1 MSDNITIYKNPSTS
15 TITIRTTRMASTVE
29 KTMNPDQEG
38 YLIAQ
43 NALDLAGTIPNPL
56 GAAQEALEKEKQ
68 GRYKDREE
76 ASRVLQQEKTERAEE
91 REQAQKTLQEV
102 QEKLAQ
108 ANNYL
113 ATLLTGD
120 PGAQATKEMIEQYPK
135 WEEGLS
141 VDAGDAYRIGDVLY
155 MAKRDHKTSKE
166 NGPESEKAKDYWK
179 GGDIEQEQP
188 EPKPGVKYPKGT
200 VVTYQGVDYYACEDT
215 NQGPEAG
222 YPTWDLAENKPIS

>member
-29 KTMNPDQEG
+29 SILTPEQEG

-56 GAAQEALEKEKQ
+56 GAAQEALEEEKQ

-76 ASRVLQQEKTERAEE
+76 ANRVLQQEKTERAKE
-91 REQAQKTLQEV
+91 REQAQKALQEV

-135 WEEGLS
+135 WDEGLS

-155 MAKRDHKTSKE
+155 MAKIDHVTSKE

-179 GGDIEQEQP
+179 GGPIQQDQP
-188 EPKPGVKYPKGT
+188 DPKPGVKYPKGT
-200 VVTYQGVDYYACEDT
+200 VVTYQGVDYYAREDT
-215 NQGPEAG
+215 NDGPEVG
-222 YPTWDLAENKPIS
+222 FPTWDLAENKPIS